1 MQDCTNITFFS
12 SEVIFGVQVK
22 ISGNV
27 KKLEGP
33 CLLIMNHRTRFDWM
47 FVWCY
52 LMRVGDL
59 QKFKIVLKESLKN
72 IPIVG
77 QLKMQKKSCSTLC
90 IYKIIMQVGG
100 CKQICLFFSPVSGPL
115 MKNA

>member
-59 QKFKIVLKESLKN
+59 QKLKIVLKESLKN
-72 IPIVG
+72 IPVVG
-77 QLKMQKKSCSTLC
+77 QLR
-90 IYKIIMQVGG
+90 
-100 CKQICLFFSPVSGPL
+100 
-115 MKNA
+115 